1 MRVFGSFVGFSEKKN
16 NTKIFKTFNPRKN
29 SYNQEIYSIASD
41 KDVQNALELA
51 SNYYES
57 AYPPSD
63 ADRVLFF
70 NYLIKFLKEDKQ
82 KLKNS
87 YCKETGLSEQRF
99 TTEFKRTINTINEF
113 KKLINAPSW
122 KEISSNIDLLTNIR
136 IKKHR
141 IALGPVLVFGASNF
155 ALAYSTAGGDTIA
168 AMAAGCPVIIK
179 SHPFHA
185 GTSYLVA
192 QAIIKANKISK
203 LPEGF
208 FSHLQ
213 DDSYRV
219 AQALIASEKIKA
231 ISFTG
236 SLKGGKSV
244 FDLAMKRITPIPVFS
259 EMGSTNPII
268 LFKNKIKENKS
279 FWIDKISTSI
289 CNDAGQFC
297 TKPGI
302 IFYPKKNHE
311 NNFIELLIKKVIE
324 TKPFWMVLPS
334 MLKRYNE
341 LINERKKQCSGI
353 LYQNTKNQDINKA
366 KPTLLSIEIKEF
378 ISTPSLQ
385 EEVFGPFCLL
395 ISYSS
400 IEELKRG
407 LKKIEGQLT
416 FSFIGNKRELEQN
429 KPLINIGINRAGRV
443 IYNDVPTGVQ
453 TTKSM
458 HHGGPYPASTDSRFT
473 AVGTDSILRFTRP
486 IAIQTKE
493 N

>member
-1 MRVFGSFVGFSEKKN
+1 M
-16 NTKIFKTFNPRKN
+16 
-29 SYNQEIYSIASD
+29 
-41 KDVQNALELA
+41 
-51 SNYYES
+51 
-57 AYPPSD
+57 
-63 ADRVLFF
+63 FF

-99 TTEFKRTINTINEF
+99 TTEFNRTINTINEF
-113 KKLINAPSW
+113 KKLINDPSW
-122 KEISSNIDLLTNIR
+122 KEISSNIDLLKNIR

-268 LFKNKIKENKS
+268 LFKDKIKENIS
-279 FWIDKISTSI
+279 FWVDKISTSI

-302 IFYPKKNHE
+302 IFYPKK
-311 NNFIELLIKKVIE
+311 
-324 TKPFWMVLPS
+324 S
-334 MLKRYNE
+334 
-341 LINERKKQCSGI
+341 RK
-353 LYQNTKNQDINKA
+353 
-366 KPTLLSIEIKEF
+366 
-378 ISTPSLQ
+378 
-385 EEVFGPFCLL
+385 
-395 ISYSS
+395 
-400 IEELKRG
+400 
-407 LKKIEGQLT
+407 
-416 FSFIGNKRELEQN
+416 
-429 KPLINIGINRAGRV
+429 
-443 IYNDVPTGVQ
+443 
-453 TTKSM
+453 
-458 HHGGPYPASTDSRFT
+458 
-473 AVGTDSILRFTRP
+473 
-486 IAIQTKE
+486 
-493 N
+493 

>member
-1 MRVFGSFVGFSEKKN
+1 MSLFGNFVGFSEKKN
-16 NTKIFKTFNPRKN
+16 TNKIFKTFNPIKN
-29 SYNQEIYSIASD
+29 SYNQESYSIASD

-51 SNYYES
+51 SNYYE
-57 AYPPSD
+57 ADYPPSH

-70 NYLIKFLKEDKQ
+70 NLLINFLKDDQE

-87 YCKETGLSEQRF
+87 YCKETGLSQQRF
-99 TTEFKRTINTINEF
+99 TTEFNRTINTINKF
-113 KKLINAPSW
+113 TKLINTPSW
-122 KEISSNIDLLTNIR
+122 KEISSNLDLSTNIR
-136 IKKHR
+136 IEKHR
-141 IALGPVLVFGASNF
+141 VALGPVLVFGASNF

-168 AMAAGCPVIIK
+168 ALAAGCPVIVK

-192 QAIIKANKISK
+192 KAIIKANQKSK

-213 DDSYRV
+213 DDSHHV
-219 AQALIASEKIKA
+219 AQTLISSENIKA

-236 SLKGGKSV
+236 SLNGGKSI
-244 FDLAMKRITPIPVFS
+244 FDLAMKRKTPIPVFS

-268 LFKNKIKENKS
+268 LFKDKIKENKS

-302 IFYPKKNHE
+302 IFYPKNNTD
-311 NNFIELLIKKVIE
+311 NNFIELLTKKVIE
-324 TKPFWMVLPS
+324 TKPIWMVHPS
-334 MLKRYNE
+334 ILKRYNA
-341 LINERKKQCSGI
+341 LIYERKKQSNGL
-353 LYQNTKNQDINKA
+353 LYQNTKNKDENKA
-366 KPTLLSIEIKEF
+366 KPTLLSIDIKNF
-378 ISTPSLQ
+378 ISNPSLQ

-400 IEELKRG
+400 IEELKKG

-416 FSFIGNKRELEQN
+416 FSFIGSEREFEQH
-429 KPLINIGINRAGRV
+429 KPLINIGINRAGR
-443 IYNDVPTGVQ
+443 IIFNDVPTGVQ
-453 TTKSM
+453 TTKHM

-473 AVGTDSILRFTRP
+473 SVGTDSILRFTRP
-486 IAIQTKE
+486 IAIQTRQS
-493 N
+493 